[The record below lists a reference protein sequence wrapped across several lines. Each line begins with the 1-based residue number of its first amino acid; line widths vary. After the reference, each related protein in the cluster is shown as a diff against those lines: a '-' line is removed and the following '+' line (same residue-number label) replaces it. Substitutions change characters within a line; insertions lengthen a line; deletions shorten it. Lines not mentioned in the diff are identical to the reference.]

1 MSVQWSRIVLMP
13 RQIMIREGQESFN
26 MPAWFK
32 DLVTLGT
39 VLGNWDKSKGRLV
52 IALACPTSRFAASAI
67 SFGLLWSESKKL
79 KNVETDTML
88 ARLASIQIGDYI
100 SIRANTKQVIG
111 RYLGIKDGD
120 KLHIGGVKYLISKI
134 EEVHQVKSLES
145 PKDSTNILQE
155 PKNGSINGFI
165 DPHNTLSTLAQTLI
179 TFVGDKEK
187 IKDDLDL
194 DIGVTSANSHPTDF
208 QKLSSVVKLKNDPNN
223 FGWCAELLSVDEM
236 LLHND
241 LNLQT
246 HIILANN
253 RSCVELSEHQIF
265 KTKVFLLDSRD
276 SLTMAHQSIQRYSRY
291 CERLDLS
298 AIGWTPNRAFRGL
311 VLVDKNG

>member
-1 MSVQWSRIVLMP
+1 
-13 RQIMIREGQESFN
+13 MIREGSDAIP
-26 MPAWFK
+26 MPSWFK

-39 VLGNWDKSKGRLV
+39 ILGNWDKSKGRLV
-52 IALACPTSRFAASAI
+52 VALACPTSRFAASAI

-79 KNVETDTML
+79 KSVETKTML
-88 ARLASIQIGDYI
+88 ARLSAIQIGDYI

-111 RYLGIKDGD
+111 RYLGLEHDEI
-120 KLHIGGVKYLISKI
+120 LRIGFSKYMISKI
-134 EEVHQVKSLES
+134 EELYEVKSFES

-155 PKNGSINGFI
+155 PNNGSINGFI
-165 DPHNTLSTLAQTLI
+165 DPNNNLSTVAQTFI

-187 IKDDLDL
+187 IKDDLNL
-194 DIGVTSANSHPTDF
+194 DVGVTSTDTHHTNF
-208 QKLSSVVKLKNDPNN
+208 QKLSSTIKVKSDPSN

-236 LLHND
+236 LLHNN

-246 HIILANN
+246 HMILANN
-253 RSCVELSEHQIF
+253 RSCVELSEYQTF
-265 KTKVFLLDSRD
+265 NTKVFLLDSRD

-311 VLVDKNG
+311 LMVDKNG